1 MIHDVRLTRGARKQ
15 LVSAP
20 DYIQTKLEI
29 WVRQVHRYGLEEVR
43 KISGFHDEPLKGRR
57 SGQRS
62 IRLNRSWRAIYRV
75 LKEEAVFVL
84 LEEVVNHAY

>member
-1 MIHDVRLTRGARKQ
+1 MIHDVRLTRGVRKQ
-15 LVSAP
+15 LGLAP

-43 KISGFHDEPLKGRR
+43 KISGFHDEPFKGRR
-57 SGQRS
+57 PGQRS

-75 LKEEAVFVL
+75 VKEETAFVL
-84 LEEVVNHAY
+84 LEEVIHHAY